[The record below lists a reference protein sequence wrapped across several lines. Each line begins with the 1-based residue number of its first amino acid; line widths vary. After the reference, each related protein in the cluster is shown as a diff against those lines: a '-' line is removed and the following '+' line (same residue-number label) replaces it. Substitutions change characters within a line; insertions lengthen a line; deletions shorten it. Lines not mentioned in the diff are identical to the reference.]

1 MQIPAT
7 SHYWLHNAHVP
18 MPLLTSPLAALPH
31 LHPDDNL
38 CSLDLEI
45 CNGIIHSIVPA
56 RSAAALNSSTI
67 PCHDLRGGIV
77 FPCFVD
83 VHTHLDKGHIWPR
96 AANPDGTFASA
107 MAAVQRDSEAHWT
120 ADDVYRRMDFGLR
133 CSYTHGTQAIR
144 THIDSWGERA
154 AISFGVV
161 ETLQQIWADR
171 LTMQAVCLIPMEAF
185 LTPMGE
191 QLADRLAAL
200 DGGVL
205 GGLALMHPELDQ
217 QLDRALQLA
226 AERRLDVDFHAD
238 ETLDPTSNALRHIA
252 EAAIRNQFPG
262 RITCGHCC
270 SLSTQ
275 PPQVVKETLQLLQ
288 QAEIAIVS
296 LPMCNLYL
304 QDRQTHRTPRYRGV
318 TLIQELKQAG
328 IPVAI
333 ASDNCRD
340 PFYAYGDHDMLEV
353 LTMAVRIAQL
363 DAPYGDVATMVSQT
377 PAKMMGLD
385 AIGQISIGAPADL
398 VLFRARRFSELFSR
412 SQHDRV
418 VLRRGQAID
427 TTLPDYA
434 DLDNL

>member
-1 MQIPAT
+1 MQISAT
-7 SHYWLHNAHVP
+7 DHYWLRNAHVP
-18 MPLLTSPLAALPH
+18 APLLTSSLAELPH
-31 LHPDDNL
+31 LHLHDNL

-45 CNGIIHSIVPA
+45 HHGIIHNIVPA
-56 RSAAALNSSTI
+56 QLATESDFPAV

-83 VHTHLDKGHIWPR
+83 MHTHLDKGHIWPR

-107 MAAVQRDSEAHWT
+107 MAAVQQDSEAHWT
-120 ADDVYRRMDFGLR
+120 AEDVYRRMDFGLR
-133 CSYTHGTQAIR
+133 CSYAHGTQAIR
-144 THIDSWGERA
+144 THIDSSGEQA

-161 ETLQQIWADR
+161 EALQQIWADR
-171 LTMQAVCLIPMEAF
+171 LTIQAACLIPMEAF

-205 GGLALMHPELDQ
+205 GGLVLMHPELDQ

-226 AERRLDVDFHAD
+226 AERQLDVDFHAD

-252 EAAIRNQFPG
+252 KAAIRNQFPG

-275 PPQVVKETLQLLQ
+275 APQVVEETLQLLQ
-288 QAEIAIVS
+288 QAAIAIVS

-304 QDRQTHRTPRYRGV
+304 QDRQAHRTPRYRGV
-318 TLIQELKQAG
+318 TLIQELQQAG

-363 DAPYGDVATMVSQT
+363 DAPYGDVAAMVSQT
-377 PAKMMGLD
+377 PAQMMGLD
-385 AIGQISIGAPADL
+385 TIGQIYIGAPADL
-398 VLFRARRFSELFSR
+398 VIFRARSFSELFSR
-412 SQHDRV
+412 SQHDRI
-418 VLRRGQAID
+418 VLRRGRAID